1 MRYVDFKPDFPTETI
16 SEGKVKVVVPK
27 LKAYKKLPCDYAP
40 SKAPVFYNPVMELN
54 RDLAVLALQAHKKL
68 TNHELRICEPL
79 TASGLRGIR
88 FAAEVEGLEM
98 VVMGDINERA
108 FKLAQH
114 NIALNKLARK
124 VEVKN
129 EEANYL
135 LSSYSAP
142 HKRFDC
148 VDIDPFGSPVHF
160 LDSAVR
166 ALRDGGLLAVTA
178 TDMAPLCGVHP
189 RACIRKYGGKPL
201 RAEYCHELAVRLVAG
216 SMATAAAKHDMGV
229 RVIFAHQAEHY
240 VRVYSTVKHGAKNA
254 DESLANMGYVLH
266 CFKCFHR
273 EIVGGLYPFRLNE
286 KCSECG
292 SKLSL
297 GGPMWVGKLFDPQ
310 FCGLMKDDVSHRKL
324 KLSKRIE
331 KMLAPVE
338 SEADAPVSYFV
349 IDKLC
354 DAMSLP
360 VPSVRTVIESVK
372 SHGSMAWLTAF
383 HSRGI
388 KSDMPASG
396 MKEIIRLLVESTQS
410 RRDKE

>member
-68 TNHELRICEPL
+68 TDHELRICEPL

-114 NIALNKLARK
+114 NIALNKLAGK

-142 HKRFDC
+142 QKRFDC

-160 LDSAVR
+160 LDSAIR

-216 SMATAAAKHDMGV
+216 SMATAAAKHDMGIRIV
-229 RVIFAHQAEHY
+229 FAHQAEHY

-254 DESLANMGYVLH
+254 DESLQNMGYVLH
-266 CFKCFHR
+266 CYICFHR
-273 EIVGGLYPFRLNE
+273 ETIEGLYPLRIND
-286 KCSECG
+286 KCGECG
-292 SKLSL
+292 SKLNL
-297 GGPMWVGKLFDPQ
+297 GGPMWVGKLFDPH
-310 FCGLMKDDVSHRKL
+310 FCGLMKDDVSRRKL
-324 KLSKRIE
+324 KLGKRIE
-331 KMLAPVE
+331 KMLDLAE
-338 SEADAPVSYFV
+338 GEADAPLSYFV

-354 DAMSLP
+354 EAMSLP
-360 VPSVRTVIESVK
+360 VPSVKDVAQAVERE
-372 SHGSMAWLTAF
+372 GFEACLTIF
-383 HSRGI
+383 HTR
-388 KSDMPASG
+388 G
-396 MKEIIRLLVESTQS
+396 MKSNMPVSKM
-410 RRDKE
+410 KEVVSILAGRANNGQN

>member
-16 SEGKVKVVVPK
+16 SEGKVQVVVPK

-88 FAAEVEGLEM
+88 FAAEVEGIEK

-148 VDIDPFGSPVHF
+148 VDIDPFGSPAHF

-166 ALRDGGLLAVTA
+166 ALRDDGLLAVTA

-216 SMATAAAKHDMGV
+216 SMATAAAKQDMGV

-266 CFKCFHR
+266 CFECFHR
-273 EIVGGLYPFRLNE
+273 EIVGGLYPFRVNE

-297 GGPMWVGKLFDPQ
+297 GGPMWVGKLFDAQ

-324 KLSKRIE
+324 KLGKHIE
-331 KMLAPVE
+331 KMLALAETEV
-338 SEADAPVSYFV
+338 DAPASYFV
-349 IDKLC
+349 IDRLC

-360 VPSVRTVIESVK
+360 VPSVKEVAKVVGHKGFE
-372 SHGSMAWLTAF
+372 AYLTLF
-383 HSRGI
+383 HTRGI
-388 KSDMPASG
+388 RSNMPASK
-396 MKEIIRLLVESTQS
+396 MKEVVSLLAGRANNGQN
-410 RRDKE
+410 

>member
-1 MRYVDFKPDFPTETI
+1 MRCADFKPDFPTETI

-27 LKAYKKLPCDYAP
+27 LRAYRNMPCDYAP

-54 RDLAVLALQAHKKL
+54 RDLAVLVLQAYQKL
-68 TNHELRICEPL
+68 VNRELRICEPL

-88 FAAEVEGLEM
+88 FAAEVEGTEK

-108 FKLAQH
+108 FKLAEH
-114 NIALNKLARK
+114 NIAFNNLTGK

-129 EEANYL
+129 KEANYL

-142 HKRFDC
+142 RKRFDC

-216 SMATAAAKHDMGV
+216 GLATTAAKCDMGIS
-229 RVIFAHQAEHY
+229 VIFAHQAEHY
-240 VRVYSTVKHGAKNA
+240 TRVYATIKHGARHA
-254 DESLANMGYVLH
+254 DESLKNMGYILH
-266 CFKCFHR
+266 CFKCFNR
-273 EIVGGLYPFRLNE
+273 ETVSGLYPLRINE
-286 KCSECG
+286 ECSECG
-292 SKLSL
+292 SKLNL

-310 FCGLMKDDVSHRKL
+310 FCGLMRDDVSHRRFRL
-324 KLSKRIE
+324 GKRIE
-331 KMLAPVE
+331 KVLALAE

-360 VPSVRTVIESVK
+360 VPSVKEVAQAVRRKGFE
-372 SHGSMAWLTAF
+372 AYLTIF
-383 HSRGI
+383 HTRGI
-388 KSDMPASG
+388 KSELPVSE
-396 MKEIIRLLVESTQS
+396 MKEIVRMLASIANRS
-410 RRDKE
+410 

>member
-1 MRYVDFKPDFPTETI
+1 
-16 SEGKVKVVVPK
+16 
-27 LKAYKKLPCDYAP
+27 
-40 SKAPVFYNPVMELN
+40 
-54 RDLAVLALQAHKKL
+54 
-68 TNHELRICEPL
+68 
-79 TASGLRGIR
+79 
-88 FAAEVEGLEM
+88 
-98 VVMGDINERA
+98 
-108 FKLAQH
+108 
-114 NIALNKLARK
+114 
-124 VEVKN
+124 
-129 EEANYL
+129 
-135 LSSYSAP
+135 
-142 HKRFDC
+142 
-148 VDIDPFGSPVHF
+148 
-160 LDSAVR
+160 
-166 ALRDGGLLAVTA
+166 
-178 TDMAPLCGVHP
+178 
-189 RACIRKYGGKPL
+189 
-201 RAEYCHELAVRLVAG
+201 
-216 SMATAAAKHDMGV
+216 MATAAAKHDMGV
-229 RVIFAHQAEHY
+229 RVILAHQAEHY
-240 VRVYSTVKHGAKNA
+240 VRVYSIVKHGAKNA

-331 KMLAPVE
+331 KMLASVE

>member
-27 LKAYKKLPCDYAP
+27 LKAYQKLPCDYAP

-216 SMATAAAKHDMGV
+216 SMAAAAAKHDMGV

-310 FCGLMKDDVSHRKL
+310 FCGLMKDDVSRRKL

-331 KMLAPVE
+331 KMLGSVE